1 MWRNRKEIIIMVINN
16 DVEIK
21 DRLTAVK
28 INKHDFIKKFFEYVT
43 SERILEITKNRGGY
57 VEDIIDEIAELNSEK
72 DIKIRTMDAIRILLD
87 ANIFMSVNGY
97 WISNSGIY
105 GYNSLKDS
113 NPDIADFLST
123 ETCDEGLY
131 TFENG
136 VTMWFASCF
145 EDETKSYTNIA
156 IYYDGIDFKIYVPV
170 HGNHVSI
177 IYKMP
182 IGLGNDNVSAEYKEA
197 ATNFVDMMKNK
208 ISKETYRKVT
218 EALYE
223 IYDDDEIEEMMIDVM
238 YLAKYNKYFDEDMRI
253 RDITT
258 NEKDEAYDVDAI
270 TDEIKLVFGINTE
283 TKEMDLFK
291 K

>member
-1 MWRNRKEIIIMVINN
+1 MVINN

-21 DRLTAVK
+21 DRITAVK
-28 INKHDFIKKFFEYVT
+28 INKQEFIKKFFEYVT
-43 SERILEITKNRGGY
+43 SERILEIVKNRGGY

-72 DIKIRTMDAIRILLD
+72 DIKIQTMDAIRILLD
-87 ANIFMSVNGY
+87 ANKLTSVNGY

-113 NPDIADFLST
+113 NPDIVEYLST

-136 VTMWFASCF
+136 VTMWFVACF
-145 EDETKSYTNIA
+145 EDETTSYTNIA
-156 IYYDGIDFKIYVPV
+156 IYYDGIDFNIYVPV
-170 HGNHVSI
+170 HGNCVST

-182 IGLGNDNVSAEYKEA
+182 IGLYNDNVSIEYKEA

-208 ISKETYRKVT
+208 ISRDTYRKAT

-223 IYDDDEIEEMMIDVM
+223 IYDDDGIEEMMIDVM

-258 NEKDEAYDVDAI
+258 NEQDEAYDVDAI

-283 TKEMDLFK
+283 TKEMELFK